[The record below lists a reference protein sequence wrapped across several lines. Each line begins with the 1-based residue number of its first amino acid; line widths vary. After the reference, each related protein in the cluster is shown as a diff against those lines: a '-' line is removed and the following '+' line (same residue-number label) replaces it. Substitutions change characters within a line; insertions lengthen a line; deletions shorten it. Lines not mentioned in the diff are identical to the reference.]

1 MLNNLIEGHA
11 ILANLIAT
19 IPCLYRFARR
29 VLSKIRLSSVS
40 YRLDTDLLIEIYI
53 EDNDKL
59 IKPPNFKQQEKYL
72 ALINEGGGY
81 NLFISKI

>member
-11 ILANLIAT
+11 IFADLVTT
-19 IPCLYRFARR
+19 IGFLYLFTRG

-40 YRLDTDLLIEIYI
+40 YRLDTGLLIEIYI

-59 IKPPNFKQQEKYL
+59 IKPPNFKQR
-72 ALINEGGGY
+72 EGGV
-81 NLFISKI
+81 